1 MVFDYDNFVFL
12 ANQVTL
18 LDKQT
23 RKVYFSCGNSIQLND
38 EEFKKVLAQVKE
50 KYEIPQV
57 VRDKPVSTGN
67 TANKPKRISK

>member
-1 MVFDYDNFVFL
+1 MIFDYNNFVFL

-18 LDKQT
+18 LDKQART
-23 RKVYFSCGNSIQLND
+23 VYFSCGNRIQLNE
-38 EEFKKVLAQVKE
+38 EEFNKVLAQVKE

>member
-1 MVFDYDNFVFL
+1 MIFDYDNFVFL

-18 LDKQT
+18 LDKQA
-23 RKVYFSCGNSIQLND
+23 RKVYFACGNSIQLND

>member
-1 MVFDYDNFVFL
+1 MIFDYDNFVFV

-18 LDKQT
+18 LDKQA

-38 EEFKKVLAQVKE
+38 EEFKKVLASVKE
-50 KYEIPQV
+50 KYEVPQV

-67 TANKPKRISK
+67 TVNKSKRIPK